1 MLIPVN
7 TIGIKSGKF
16 VEKLIP
22 ENGHFINSCSYVCKR
37 HILTFFSYYLLPPLD
52 EKSTTQSGK
61 VSYMARK
68 DGNTDKIQSKVINGN
83 ISHDIPRSSR
93 TQLTVVMRVG
103 N

>member
-1 MLIPVN
+1 MRALCCAAGLP
-7 TIGIKSGKF
+7 S
-16 VEKLIP
+16 
-22 ENGHFINSCSYVCKR
+22 SY
-37 HILTFFSYYLLPPLD
+37 YYLLPPLD

-93 TQLTVVMRVG
+93 TQLS
-103 N
+103 